1 MVSIGCKILQY
12 ILYRKGNI
20 NCIRNPN
27 VIENLKKGRT
37 MIKHIQKKGFIISEH
52 VTEKNSKYVIIKKDN
67 GVEPKKVIY
76 FMHGGAYI
84 TGLLSV
90 YEKYWYP
97 FCNLR
102 DDIEI
107 VLLDYSVAPEHKYPT
122 QLNEA
127 IDVWFEL
134 TKTIKQENIIV
145 GGDSAGGNLSLIL
158 INKLQKEYGIL
169 PKAGIFFSPWTDM
182 TLSGK
187 SIYDNYTKD
196 VLSGDYDHP
205 LTKENYEIYKNS
217 EIFCFIG
224 DADRKDPYISPV
236 FDDYKIFPKSLF
248 FVGGNE
254 MILDDTLRVVD
265 KIKQNGNDVTLINK
279 EEMFHVYPIFASFA
293 PEGKEA
299 LKIIQKFVLECFEE
313 NK

>member
-1 MVSIGCKILQY
+1 MVSISSKILQY
-12 ILYRKGNI
+12 FLYRRGNI
-20 NCIRNPN
+20 NCLKNPN
-27 VIENLKKGRT
+27 VIDNLKRGR
-37 MIKHIQKKGFIISEH
+37 HR
-52 VTEKNSKYVIIKKDN
+52 KNSRYVIIKKDN
-67 GVEPKKVIY
+67 GIEPKKVIFY
-76 FMHGGAYI
+76 MHGGAYI
-84 TGLLSV
+84 VGLISV
-90 YEKYWYP
+90 YERYWHS

-107 VLLDYSVAPEHKYPT
+107 VLMDYSVAPEHKYPT
-122 QLNEA
+122 QINET

-145 GGDSAGGNLSLIL
+145 GGDSAGGNLALVL
-158 INKLQKEYGIL
+158 INKLQKEYGL
-169 PKAGIFFSPWTDM
+169 SPKGAVLFSPWTDM

-196 VLSGDYDHP
+196 VLSGDYNHP

-217 EIFCFIG
+217 EIFSFIG
-224 DADRKDPYISPV
+224 DADRKDPYISPF

-254 MILDDTLRVVD
+254 MILDDTLRVVE
-265 KIKQNGNDVTLINK
+265 KIKQNGNEVTLINK
-279 EEMFHVYPIFASFA
+279 EEMFHVYPIFGSFT

-299 LKIIQKFVLECFEE
+299 LKIIQDFVLECFKEE
-313 NK
+313 N